1 MQRYFTALAYN
12 GTRYCGWQKQ
22 PGQATVQESLEA
34 AFSMILG
41 QNIELTGCGRTDTG
55 VHALKYFAHFNMAG
69 AFPEGFLHRINR
81 VLGSDI
87 AVFAVYPVQGDA
99 HARFDACYRSY
110 AYHLTFH
117 KDPFTCETAYY
128 FPFRD
133 RPLPG
138 LMQAA
143 ASELLLFQDFFP
155 FCKTGHDAKTTLC
168 TLFRSEWEV
177 DETEGHMVYHV
188 AANRFLRGM
197 VRLIVGMCIEVGLG
211 KLSLEEVHEAML
223 RRERLRRNIS
233 VPPGGLFLTDVRYPY
248 ALTPL

>member
-1 MQRYFTALAYN
+1 MQRYFIALAYN

-22 PGQATVQESLEA
+22 PGQTTVQESLES

-41 QNIELTGCGRTDTG
+41 EDIELTGCGRTDTG
-55 VHALKYFAHFNMAG
+55 VHALKYYAHFNIARSL
-69 AFPEGFLHRINR
+69 PEGFLHRINR
-81 VLGSDI
+81 VLDSDI
-87 AVFAVYPVQGDA
+87 AVYQLFPVHWDA

-110 AYHLTFH
+110 AYHLTFR
-117 KDPFTCETAYY
+117 KDPFACETAYF

-133 RPLPG
+133 RPSPG

-143 ASELLLFQDFFP
+143 AQTLLSFEDFFP

-168 TLFRSEWEV
+168 TIFRSEWEV
-177 DETEGHMVYHV
+177 DPGGEGMAYHI

-211 KLSLEEVHEAML
+211 RLSLGEVEQAML
-223 RRERLRRNIS
+223 RHERIRRNVS

-248 ALTPL
+248 TLTPL